1 MAHRQMQKRYFDVT
15 SIMIVALFTI
25 IIYPLLATLAHGQ
38 QEQQLFPFSS
48 PTTTATTTTKNQIN
62 NDIRNESTSSY
73 SFSAHDEK
81 TENNDANV
89 NDNID
94 ANDNNNDNV
103 DVSNP
108 SSDSSGDNTP
118 KAVILNFYD
127 NDIGQFTNAKPILDK
142 YGFKGTFFI
151 VCRWASSDNPGR
163 MTWNEITQ
171 LYREGHD
178 IESHSTSHK
187 VLSKL
192 SASDLDYQVGQSK
205 QCLHEHLGVEP
216 IVFSPPHG
224 RGWNNATVIDTI
236 AKYYDL
242 SIGGFVSSP
251 MFLHCYG
258 WKQHSQH
265 SPQTDCSTYSDDGT
279 LNYANRYTIKEV
291 SHNGLDTRY
300 SHDDTQTFEKFV
312 ELVNSQTNLNK
323 DGKINAIPI
332 IGYHNIEDDKAITS
346 TDISLFYKEMKYLY
360 DNGFKVLTMSDL
372 GYDKNSNYLYIRNSE

>member
-1 MAHRQMQKRYFDVT
+1 MQKRYFDVT

-103 DVSNP
+103 DGSNP

-360 DNGFKVLTMSDL
+360 DNGFKVLTMSDI

>member
-1 MAHRQMQKRYFDVT
+1 MQKRYFDAT

-38 QEQQLFPFSS
+38 QEQQFFPFSS

-73 SFSAHDEK
+73 SFSAHDKK

-89 NDNID
+89 NDDID

-258 WKQHSQH
+258 WKQHS
-265 SPQTDCSTYSDDGT
+265 PQTDCSTYSDDGT

-291 SHNGLDTRY
+291 SHNGLDIRY

-332 IGYHNIEDDKAITS
+332 IGYHNIEDDNAITS

>member
-1 MAHRQMQKRYFDVT
+1 MQKRYFDAT

-73 SFSAHDEK
+73 SFSAHDKK

-108 SSDSSGDNTP
+108 SSDSSGDSTP

-258 WKQHSQH
+258 WKQHS
-265 SPQTDCSTYSDDGT
+265 PQTDCSTYSDDGT

-291 SHNGLDTRY
+291 SHNGLDIRY
-300 SHDDTQTFEKFV
+300 SHHDTQTFEKFV